1 VNAGYRGEAGDDAM
15 KVLGTGVPIF
25 TTDIERTLERYKALT
40 REEVSQRFELP
51 ERGIRIAILGS
62 LTIIEGSERE
72 LGALRNVRATFIVDS
87 LSDFEAHLRSAGAT
101 TLQGPSRTP
110 AGTNMIVR
118 DIEGVVFEFVE
129 PRQKESSSAVP

>member
-1 VNAGYRGEAGDDAM
+1 MNAGYRGEAGDDPM

-25 TTDIERTLERYKALT
+25 TTDIEHALDWYKALT

-62 LTIIEGSERE
+62 LTIIEGSKKE
-72 LGALRNVRATFIVDS
+72 LGALRSVRVTFIVDS

-129 PRQKESSSAVP
+129 PRQNESSSAVP

>member
-1 VNAGYRGEAGDDAM
+1 M

-62 LTIIEGSERE
+62 LTIIEGSKKE
-72 LGALRNVRATFIVDS
+72 LGALRSVRVTFIVDS

-101 TLQGPSRTP
+101 TLQGPTRTP

-129 PRQKESSSAVP
+129 PRQKEASSTVP